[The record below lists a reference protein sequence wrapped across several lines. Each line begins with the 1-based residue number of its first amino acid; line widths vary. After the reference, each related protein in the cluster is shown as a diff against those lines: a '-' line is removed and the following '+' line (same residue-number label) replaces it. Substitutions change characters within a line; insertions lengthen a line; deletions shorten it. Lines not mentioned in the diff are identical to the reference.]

1 MSAKNSFPF
10 SLVDKLFVKTI
21 EKFYTCKPLVPSV
34 PKKDVFICLPYLG
47 NQSFIVR
54 KKLMSLVR
62 RFYPHVNLKCIF
74 RNSFTIG
81 SLFSF
86 KIGYP

>member
-1 MSAKNSFPF
+1 
-10 SLVDKLFVKTI
+10 
-21 EKFYTCKPLVPSV
+21 
-34 PKKDVFICLPYLG
+34 
-47 NQSFIVR
+47 
-54 KKLMSLVR
+54 MSLVR

-86 KIGYP
+86 KDRLPCLEPLSFTSFRADSARPAISVRQ